1 MKADVATNAL
11 DLCRGLA
18 SLDESARLERIQAIV
33 AVLAM
38 RFEPGVCS
46 NLAELLE
53 GVANCRRSDVLKGLP
68 NTPNAAWL
76 RAQLASDSAAAVVAW
91 RQFFLFQV
99 PRDPF
104 DLLSYART
112 LASAGRSEEAAQQ
125 LRSALSQYPAH
136 VFFARAEKLVSELSA
151 SVHTNIRRCKIA
163 VLGSSTTAF
172 LVPIMR
178 ALCLRDRIEA
188 SFYEAPYGSIEQEI
202 WNETSGLA
210 KFRPTIVMLAMNWRD
225 LALDAVTQDEGI
237 WVERFI
243 EQRKLQWS
251 RLSERFA
258 CHILQPAFD
267 YPARESYGVLAGSLA
282 GGRTRLIDTLNL
294 RLREQAPPNVA
305 ILDLP
310 SVQRCVGNKKW
321 QDDLGWIRYRQH
333 PSIEALPDLAEAY
346 MAVIRAALG
355 TTRKVLVT
363 DLDNTLWH
371 GIIGEDGIDGIK
383 IGPDSHEGEAHLALQ
398 QYMLELRRRGIL
410 LAVCSKNNPDDAR
423 LPFLQH
429 TQMALKLDDFAA
441 FRANWEDKVTNLR
454 AIAQELSLGLDSF
467 VFLDDNPI
475 ECEWVRSQ
483 LPEIAVIEVGR
494 PPLNALH
501 QLDHGRYFESLSV
514 SSEDL
519 ARADQYRVEAQ
530 RKSLLST
537 SASLEEFLQS
547 LKMEGASEEVTDKN
561 LARVTQ
567 LINKTNQFN
576 LTTRRYTEAQVRE
589 IACDPECWIRA
600 FRLSDRMG
608 SYGLI
613 AVLICRAAAAH
624 DTWQID
630 SWLMSCRV
638 LGRDMEKFMLD
649 RLLEA
654 AAARGIK
661 HIEATYLPTPKNA
674 LVKDLCPRLGFWC
687 VAESA
692 AETRYM
698 FDVPSM
704 FAATADHIRNV
715 NTSSPS
721 TVPDG
726 AYVTSIAP

>member
-1 MKADVATNAL
+1 MKANVSTNAV

-18 SLDESARLERIQAIV
+18 ALDEPARLERIQTIV
-33 AVLAM
+33 VSLAV
-38 RFEPGVCS
+38 RFDAAVCS
-46 NLAELLE
+46 KLAEVLE
-53 GVANCRRSDVLKGLP
+53 EAAESFRGDVLQRLP

-76 RAQLASDSAAAVVAW
+76 CAQLLPDTTAAVAAW
-91 RQFFLFQV
+91 RQFFLFDV

-104 DLLSYART
+104 DLLSYARA
-112 LASAGRSEEAAQQ
+112 LADAGEPEEAAQQ
-125 LRSALSQYPAH
+125 LRFALSQNPSHA
-136 VFFARAEKLVSELSA
+136 FFARSERLVTDLSA
-151 SVHTNIRRCKIA
+151 AVRTNIRRCKIA
-163 VLGSSTTAF
+163 VLGSSTTSF
-172 LVPIMR
+172 LIPILR
-178 ALCLRDRIEA
+178 ALCLRDRIGAE
-188 SFYEAPYGSIEQEI
+188 FYEAPFGSIEQEI

-210 KFRPTIVMLAMNWRD
+210 EFHPTIVILVMNWRD
-225 LALDAVTQDEGI
+225 LGLDAVTQDEQI
-237 WVERFI
+237 WIERFL
-243 EQRKLQWS
+243 EQRKLQWA
-251 RLSERFA
+251 RLSESFA
-258 CHILQPAFD
+258 CHTVQPAFD
-267 YPARESYGVLAGSLA
+267 YPACEPYGVLAGTLS

-294 RLREQAPPNVA
+294 RLREQAPPNVT

-310 SVQRCVGNKKW
+310 SVQRHVGNKKW
-321 QDDLGWIRYRQH
+321 QDDVGWIRYRQH

-371 GIIGEDGIDGIK
+371 GVIGEDGIDGIK

-410 LAVCSKNNPDDAR
+410 LAICSKNNADDAR
-423 LPFLQH
+423 LPFLRH
-429 TQMALKLDDFAA
+429 AQMALKFDDFAA

-501 QLDHGRYFESLSV
+501 QLDHGRYFETLSL

-519 ARADQYRVEAQ
+519 SRADQYRVEAQ

-537 SASLEEFLQS
+537 SASLEEFLQN
-547 LKMEGASEEVTDKN
+547 LQMEAAAEEVTDKN

-567 LINKTNQFN
+567 LINRTNQFN
-576 LTTRRYTEAQVRE
+576 LTTRRYTEAQIRE
-589 IACDPECWIRA
+589 IANDPECWTRA

-613 AVLICRAAAAH
+613 AVLICRPAAAR

-630 SWLMSCRV
+630 TWLMSCRV
-638 LGRDMEKFMLD
+638 LGRGMEKFMLD
-649 RLLEA
+649 RLIEA
-654 AAARGIK
+654 AAIRGVK
-661 HIEATYLPTPKNA
+661 HIEALYVPTPKNS
-674 LVKDLCPRLGFWC
+674 LVKDLYGRLGFRRMND
-687 VAESA
+687 SSR
-692 AETRYM
+692 ETPYIR
-698 FDVPSM
+698 DVPSPLKV
-704 FAATADHIRNV
+704 AANHIRSVGN
-715 NTSSPS
+715 SPVAIPS
-721 TVPDG
+721 VSCTG
-726 AYVTSIAP
+726 